1 YIIYVNKEMS
11 TNNYLSSLTSS
22 LGDLMPEFDP
32 TILEYIVEVPRET
45 EKIIINATTQDKSA
59 NITSGLGEH
68 SLVLGNNIVFI
79 KVKSA
84 IGFTRTYK
92 VNVIIKADD
101 NNYLQN
107 LKVMYLN
114 EEILINPEFN
124 KDINEYDVTVNS
136 DFNFVQIKADAINEN
151 ATITGTGIKE
161 LKTGLNKYEIVVTE
175 ENESI
180 NTYILN
186 MTKEVSSNNY
196 LVNLIPSSGSLNPKF
211 NKDIL
216 EYTLDL
222 GYETSELEFNAIVE
236 SNLAHVTGVES
247 KVVSEGLSTREIIV
261 TAEDGS
267 VRTYKINVNKETAA
281 EARLESLE
289 IEGYLVEFNPDTYS
303 YNLSVSISKKELLE
317 SEIKAIPKD
326 PEATVNLMGD
336 LTINEGMINIY
347 VIEVIAKD
355 GYTTE
360 TYTLN
365 ITRDSAEYSL
375 RSNKYEIV
383 RNEEE
388 DYVIGIQPSTIIS
401 DFKNNFENEPED
413 LKVYLETSEVADTE
427 LTATALILK
436 LEKNGYIYDT
446 LRVIVRGDLTKD
458 GKVNITDQV
467 KMINFVGRT
476 TTFDK
481 YQMLA
486 GDLTFD
492 GKVNITDQVKIINYV
507 GRTISDINNKPTS

>member
-1 YIIYVNKEMS
+1 M
-11 TNNYLSSLTSS
+11 
-22 LGDLMPEFDP
+22 
-32 TILEYIVEVPRET
+32 
-45 EKIIINATTQDKSA
+45 
-59 NITSGLGEH
+59 
-68 SLVLGNNIVFI
+68 
-79 KVKSA
+79 
-84 IGFTRTYK
+84 
-92 VNVIIKADD
+92 
-101 NNYLQN
+101 
-107 LKVMYLN
+107 
-114 EEILINPEFN
+114 
-124 KDINEYDVTVNS
+124 
-136 DFNFVQIKADAINEN
+136 
-151 ATITGTGIKE
+151 
-161 LKTGLNKYEIVVTE
+161 
-175 ENESI
+175 
-180 NTYILN
+180 
-186 MTKEVSSNNY
+186 
-196 LVNLIPSSGSLNPKF
+196 
-211 NKDIL
+211 
-216 EYTLDL
+216 
-222 GYETSELEFNAIVE
+222 
-236 SNLAHVTGVES
+236 
-247 KVVSEGLSTREIIV
+247 

-289 IEGYLVEFNPDTYS
+289 IEGYLVEFDPDTYS

-336 LTINEGMINIY
+336 LTIHEGMINIY

-365 ITRDSAEYSL
+365 ITRDSAEHSL

-401 DFKNNFENEPED
+401 DFKNNFENNPED
-413 LKVYLETSEVADTE
+413 LKVYLETSEISDTE
-427 LTATALILK
+427 LTATALVLK

-507 GRTISDINNKPTS
+507 GRTISDINTKPTN

>member
-1 YIIYVNKEMS
+1 M
-11 TNNYLSSLTSS
+11 
-22 LGDLMPEFDP
+22 
-32 TILEYIVEVPRET
+32 
-45 EKIIINATTQDKSA
+45 
-59 NITSGLGEH
+59 
-68 SLVLGNNIVFI
+68 
-79 KVKSA
+79 
-84 IGFTRTYK
+84 
-92 VNVIIKADD
+92 
-101 NNYLQN
+101 
-107 LKVMYLN
+107 
-114 EEILINPEFN
+114 
-124 KDINEYDVTVNS
+124 
-136 DFNFVQIKADAINEN
+136 
-151 ATITGTGIKE
+151 
-161 LKTGLNKYEIVVTE
+161 
-175 ENESI
+175 
-180 NTYILN
+180 
-186 MTKEVSSNNY
+186 
-196 LVNLIPSSGSLNPKF
+196 
-211 NKDIL
+211 
-216 EYTLDL
+216 
-222 GYETSELEFNAIVE
+222 
-236 SNLAHVTGVES
+236 
-247 KVVSEGLSTREIIV
+247 
-261 TAEDGS
+261 
-267 VRTYKINVNKETAA
+267 
-281 EARLESLE
+281 
-289 IEGYLVEFNPDTYS
+289 
-303 YNLSVSISKKELLE
+303 LE

-336 LTINEGMINIY
+336 LTIHEGMINIY

-401 DFKNNFENEPED
+401 DFKNNFENSPED
-413 LKVYLETSEVADTE
+413 LKVYLETDEVNDTE
-427 LTATALILK
+427 LTATALVLK

-507 GRTISDINNKPTS
+507 GRTISDINTKPTS

>member
-1 YIIYVNKEMS
+1 M
-11 TNNYLSSLTSS
+11 
-22 LGDLMPEFDP
+22 
-32 TILEYIVEVPRET
+32 
-45 EKIIINATTQDKSA
+45 
-59 NITSGLGEH
+59 
-68 SLVLGNNIVFI
+68 
-79 KVKSA
+79 VKN
-84 IGFTRTYK
+84 T
-92 VNVIIKADD
+92 
-101 NNYLQN
+101 
-107 LKVMYLN
+107 LN
-114 EEILINPEFN
+114 EELVP
-124 KDINEYDVTVNS
+124 DITFDPN
-136 DFNFVQIKADAINEN
+136 
-151 ATITGTGIKE
+151 
-161 LKTGLNKYEIVVTE
+161 
-175 ENESI
+175 I
-180 NTYILN
+180 NTYNYNLTSTLEYAIISVIKDDENQVVVGDGVKSLSKGLN
-186 MTKEVSSNNY
+186 TFDVVVTAQNGDVNTYTLNIDNPLSSNNY
-196 LVNLIPSSGSLNPKF
+196 LKSLDPSSGALLPDFDKNVM
-211 NKDIL
+211 N
-216 EYTLDL
+216 YTLEVDD
-222 GYETSELEFNAIVE
+222 I
-236 SNLAHVTGVES
+236 SNLSFDAIPEINSS
-247 KVVSEGLSTREIIV
+247 KVQGHEIKPVEEGTSIRVITV

-267 VRTYKINVNKETAA
+267 AREYIINVTKPTKS

-289 IEGYLVEFNPDTYS
+289 IEGYLVEFDPDTYS

-401 DFKNNFENEPED
+401 DFKNNFENNPED
-413 LKVYLETSEVADTE
+413 LKVYLETDEVNDTE
-427 LTATALILK
+427 LTATALVLK

-507 GRTISDINNKPTS
+507 GRTISDINTKPTS